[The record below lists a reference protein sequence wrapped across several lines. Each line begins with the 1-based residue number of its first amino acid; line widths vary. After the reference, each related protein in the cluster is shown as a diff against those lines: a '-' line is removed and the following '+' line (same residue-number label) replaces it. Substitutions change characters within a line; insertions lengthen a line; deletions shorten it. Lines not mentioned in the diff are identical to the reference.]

1 MRGVV
6 GSHDEGGPRAKPAPG
21 DDAALVQNGGV
32 YWWKQFD
39 LLSCPN
45 SFPIFYGQSLK
56 GTPFVYGGGH
66 TESVEAKPLVA
77 GHVYE
82 VSMQSSGSGYGTGW
96 FRITADRHVENWRS
110 DPTTSVLNAPRS
122 EERRVGTEWV
132 SPCRSR
138 WW

>member
-82 VSMQSSGSGYGTGW
+82 VS
-96 FRITADRHVENWRS
+96 
-110 DPTTSVLNAPRS
+110 RS
-122 EERRVGTEWV
+122 EERRLGKECV
-132 SPCRSR
+132 STCRSR
-138 WW
+138 GWPYH